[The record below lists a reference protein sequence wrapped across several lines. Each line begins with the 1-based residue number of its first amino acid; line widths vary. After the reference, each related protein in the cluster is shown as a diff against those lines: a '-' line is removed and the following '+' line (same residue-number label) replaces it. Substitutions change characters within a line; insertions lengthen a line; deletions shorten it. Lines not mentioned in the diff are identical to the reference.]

1 MYVARVKHKLHN
13 SKTFHT
19 LKNMNLLIKRAKQL
33 PGLIDENR
41 SISRHIIM
49 KCQNTE
55 KMNFEQIFFL
65 KSHKKNME
73 SEWL

>member
-1 MYVARVKHKLHN
+1 
-13 SKTFHT
+13 
-19 LKNMNLLIKRAKQL
+19 MNLLIKRAKQL

-55 KMNFEQIFFL
+55 KMNFEEIFSL